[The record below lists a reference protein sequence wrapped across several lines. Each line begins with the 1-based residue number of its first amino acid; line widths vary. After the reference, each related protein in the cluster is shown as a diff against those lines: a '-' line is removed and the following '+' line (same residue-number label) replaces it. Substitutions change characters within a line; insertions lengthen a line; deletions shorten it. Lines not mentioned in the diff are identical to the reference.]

1 MFTKKYFQ
9 DRTIL
14 FLNIAIVA
22 VTLLNVIVAV
32 VRIDTSKT
40 VAIVRYQPYEL
51 LTGYSRASTTDL
63 YSFAV
68 ASLFFAAVALLL
80 SAKFFTQKRLMS
92 VMLLS
97 LTLIVLVFNF
107 VVSNAIY
114 NLR

>member
-9 DRTIL
+9 DRAIL

-22 VTLLNVIVAV
+22 TALLNVIAAV
-32 VRIDTSKT
+32 IRIDTSKP
-40 VAIVRYQPYEL
+40 VAIIRYQTTEL
-51 LTGYSRASTTDL
+51 LTGYSRADTTDL

-68 ASLFFAAVALLL
+68 VSILVSTVAIFL
-80 SAKFFTQKRLMS
+80 SAKFFTQKRMMS
-92 VMLLS
+92 VLLLS
-97 LTLIVLVFNF
+97 LTLIVLIFTF

>member
-9 DRTIL
+9 DRPIL

-22 VTLLNVIVAV
+22 TTLLNVIVAV
-32 VRIDTSKT
+32 IRIDTSKSI
-40 VAIVRYQPYEL
+40 AIIRYQATEAL
-51 LTGYSRASTTDL
+51 EGYSRTDVTDL

-68 ASLFFAAVALLL
+68 ASVLFATVAIFL
-80 SAKFFTQKRLMS
+80 STKFFTQKRMLS
-92 VMLLS
+92 VVLLS
-97 LTLIVLVFNF
+97 LTLVVLVFTF

>member
-9 DRTIL
+9 DRPIL

-22 VTLLNVIVAV
+22 VTLLNVIAAV
-32 VRIDTSKT
+32 IRIDTSKP
-40 VAIVRYQPYEL
+40 VAIIRYQSSEL
-51 LTGYSRASTTDL
+51 LTGYSRADTADL

-68 ASLFFAAVALLL
+68 AAVLFTSVAIFV
-80 SAKFFTQKRLMS
+80 SARFFTQKRMMS
-92 VMLLS
+92 VLLLS
-97 LTLIVLVFNF
+97 LTLIVLVFLF